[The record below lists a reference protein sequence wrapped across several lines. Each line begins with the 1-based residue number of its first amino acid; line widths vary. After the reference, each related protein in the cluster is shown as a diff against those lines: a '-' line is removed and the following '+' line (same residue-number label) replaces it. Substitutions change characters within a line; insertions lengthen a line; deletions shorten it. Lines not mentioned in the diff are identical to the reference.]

1 LEWSLVFASMNYI
14 GTPVGRMPSLA
25 SSHPFSGGDS
35 LSGYFRQQGERRLY
49 DNTAIKQFWT

>member
-1 LEWSLVFASMNYI
+1 MNYI